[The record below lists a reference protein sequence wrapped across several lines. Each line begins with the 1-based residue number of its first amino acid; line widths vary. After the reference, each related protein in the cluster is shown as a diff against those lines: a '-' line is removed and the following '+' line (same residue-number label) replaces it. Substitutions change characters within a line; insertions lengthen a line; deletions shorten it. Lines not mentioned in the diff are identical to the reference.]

1 MGITCILIKVNQ
13 QREGELL
20 MKNDRRIHKSKKGL
34 KDALIT
40 LMAEKEFE
48 KITVTDLVQKADLNR
63 GTFYKH
69 FQTKE
74 ELLEELTNDI
84 FDDLIRSYREPYIGI
99 GKLHI
104 EDLTTSSVKIFEHVY
119 QYGSFYSV
127 MIHSHALSGFQDK
140 IISVLTQLSY
150 DEIGFDHI
158 PNAINHELLTNYH
171 VYGLYGLIISWVKG
185 GFKYS
190 PTHMTEQLIEMLNY
204 TSKLPIVNIKQKE
217 ARKP

>member
-1 MGITCILIKVNQ
+1 M
-13 QREGELL
+13 

-40 LMAEKEFE
+40 LMAEKEFK

-84 FDDLIRSYREPYIGI
+84 LDDLIRSYREPYIGI
-99 GKLHI
+99 GELHI
-104 EDLTTSSVKIFEHVY
+104 KDLTTSSVKIFEHVY
-119 QYGSFYSV
+119 QYESFYSV

-140 IISVLTQLSY
+140 IISVLTQLSQE
-150 DEIGFDHI
+150 EIGFDHI
-158 PNAINHELLTNYH
+158 PNAINHKLITNYH

-190 PTHMTEQLIEMLNY
+190 PTHMAEQLIEMLNY
-204 TSKLPIVNIKQKE
+204 SSKLPIVNIKQKE